1 MTRPITSLLSA
12 AAILCLAAVP
22 ASAATKKPG
31 HKRPA
36 KTKKVASKRAVPQ
49 GFVGMNVDG
58 PMLGDTTG
66 LADREYGTM
75 VADGVESV
83 RVIFFWQRM
92 QPYSNVA
99 SVPADKRSRF
109 RTLVGGVPTDFSD
122 MDSQITSTAR
132 RGLSML
138 PVILGAPRW
147 AAFNYD
153 GRVSA
158 IPNDVRT
165 YTRFLQALVRRYGP
179 KGSGGKGQFWR
190 ENPRVP
196 YRPLREWQIWNE
208 VNISLYW
215 PQPFDSGPTSVPD
228 GPARDRKTYPY
239 LLRASYKAI
248 KQVDRRATVV
258 LAALTNKS
266 WKSLGFIYDSFRHTG
281 RRYFDAVA
289 IQTYTWEPRDV
300 VTAMVY
306 VRRVMNRNG
315 DKRKPIYWTELNW
328 PAACRA
334 YDCDSSRGGN
344 PANQLTHNVYGTET
358 NDAGAA
364 QKLDQALRLLAGNRK
379 RLGLTRV
386 YVYTWLST
394 FTSDQD
400 PFDYSGMRDLQPN
413 GQVTDKPALLALRRR
428 ALALEGC
435 KSQLKRSVTRC

>member
-1 MTRPITSLLSA
+1 MTRPLTIFLTMGALLA
-12 AAILCLAAVP
+12 LT
-22 ASAATKKPG
+22 ASAAPAAGAST
-31 HKRPA
+31 PA
-36 KTKKVASKRAVPQ
+36 KAKRAAAGRSVPQ
-49 GFVGMNVDG
+49 GFFGMNVDG
-58 PMLGDTTG
+58 PMLDDSA

-92 QPYSNVA
+92 QPYRRA
-99 SVPADKRSRF
+99 SDVPAALRSRF
-109 RTLVGGVPTDFSD
+109 RTIVGGVPTDFSA
-122 MDSQITSTAR
+122 MDRQVASTAR
-132 RGLSML
+132 RRLPIL

-158 IPNDVRT
+158 IPNDART

-179 KGSGGKGQFWR
+179 KGSGGRGQFWR
-190 ENPRVP
+190 QNRGIP

-228 GPARDRKTYPY
+228 GPKRDRKTYAY

-248 KQVDRRATVV
+248 KRVDRHATVV
-258 LAALTNKS
+258 LAALTNYS
-266 WKSLGFIYDSFRHTG
+266 WRSLGFIYNAFRHTG

-289 IQTYTWEPRDV
+289 IQTYTWEPRNV
-300 VTAMVY
+300 VTAAEN

-315 DKRKPIYWTELNW
+315 DRRKPIYWTELNW

-344 PANQLTHNVYGTET
+344 PANQLTRNVYGTET
-358 NDAGAA
+358 NDTGAA
-364 QKLDQALRLLAGNRK
+364 QKLDQAMLLLARNRK

-413 GQVTDKPALLALRRR
+413 GQVTDKPALLALRTR
-428 ALALEGC
+428 ALGLEGC
-435 KSQLKRSVTRC
+435 RSQAKRSVRRC